1 MANNKYKIL
10 LVEDD
15 PGIRSIMKT
24 MLETADYQ
32 VIAADTCMLG
42 KTLYTSYQPDV
53 VILDL
58 GLPDQDGMHLLEFV
72 RRDSLT
78 PIIVLSARSD
88 DRDKVGALDAGAN
101 DYVTKPFSSAELL
114 ARIRM
119 VLRNYQHRSESG
131 KFPGGKF
138 QVKDLEIDYDA
149 RQVFIRGEE
158 VRLSQTEYNIV
169 ALLSEHS
176 GKMMTYSAIIK
187 GVWGYS
193 DEGSV
198 KKLQVN
204 MANIRKK
211 FGVKPG
217 EIWCITNEL
226 GVGYRM
232 NSGGILEQMK
242 SETEK

>member
-1 MANNKYKIL
+1 MTNNKYKIL

-15 PGIRSIMKT
+15 ANIRSVMTT
-24 MLETADYQ
+24 MLESADYQ
-32 VIAADTCMLG
+32 VVSAETGGLA
-42 KTLYTSYQPDV
+42 KTLFASHRPDV

-58 GLPDQDGMHLLEFV
+58 GLPDMDGMRFLEFV
-72 RRDSLT
+72 RRDFLT
-78 PIIVLSARSD
+78 PVIVLSARSD
-88 DRDKVGALDAGAN
+88 DQDKVSALDAGAN

-119 VLRNYQHRSESG
+119 VLRNYQHRADSG
-131 KFPGGKF
+131 KLPGGKF
-138 QVKDLEIDYDA
+138 QLRDMVIDYDA
-149 RQVFIRGEE
+149 RQVFIRGAEI
-158 VRLSQTEYNIV
+158 RLSQTEYNIV
-169 ALLSEHS
+169 AFLSEHC
-176 GKMMTYSAIIK
+176 GKMMSYAAIIK

-193 DEGSV
+193 DEGSI

-217 EIWCITNEL
+217 ETWYIANEL

-232 NSGGILEQMK
+232 NG
-242 SETEK
+242 EKDV

>member
-1 MANNKYKIL
+1 MTNNRYKIL

-15 PGIRSIMKT
+15 SRIRSVMIT
-24 MLETADYQ
+24 MLETSDYQ
-32 VIAADTCMLG
+32 VIVADTCALG
-42 KTLYTSYQPDV
+42 KTLYISHQPDV

-58 GLPDQDGMHLLEFV
+58 GLPDQDGMYLLDFV
-72 RRDSLT
+72 RKDSLT

-88 DRDKVGALDAGAN
+88 DRDKVRALDAGAN

-119 VLRNYQHRSESG
+119 VLRNYQHRSDSG
-131 KFPGGKF
+131 KFPGGRF
-138 QVKDLEIDYDA
+138 RVRDLEIDYDA
-149 RQVFIRGEE
+149 RQVFICGTE
-158 VRLSQTEYNIV
+158 VRLSQTEYNIL
-169 ALLSEHS
+169 ALLSEHC
-176 GKMMTYSAIIK
+176 GKMMTYSAIVK

-193 DEGSV
+193 DDGSI

-217 EIWCITNEL
+217 EAWYITNEL

-232 NSGGILEQMK
+232 NA
-242 SETEK
+242 EKEI

>member
-1 MANNKYKIL
+1 MMNNKYKIL

-15 PGIRSIMKT
+15 ANIRSVVTT
-24 MLETADYQ
+24 MLESENYQ
-32 VIAADTCMLG
+32 VILAGTCTIAKALFA
-42 KTLYTSYQPDV
+42 SHQPDV

-58 GLPDQDGMHLLEFV
+58 GLPDIDGMHFLESV
-72 RRDSLT
+72 RRGSLT
-78 PIIVLSARSD
+78 PIIVLSARTD
-88 DRDKVGALDAGAN
+88 DHDKVRALDSGAN

-119 VLRNYQHRSESG
+119 ILRNYQHRADSG
-131 KFPGGKF
+131 KLPGGKF
-138 QVKDLEIDYDA
+138 QVQDMVIDYDA
-149 RQVFIRGEE
+149 RQVFIGGEAIK
-158 VRLSQTEYNIV
+158 LSQTEYNIV
-169 ALLSEHS
+169 ALLSEHC

-187 GVWGYS
+187 GVWGFS
-193 DEGSV
+193 DEGST

-217 EIWCITNEL
+217 EARYITNEL

-232 NSGGILEQMK
+232 NGER
-242 SETEK
+242 